1 MKIKVGVIDKNYQ
14 SSFFKCI
21 VHFALIFGSSM
32 FTINSSL
39 LVFFPEPKED
49 AVELAPRWR
58 QPISEGTSYPYVYG
72 ST

>member
-21 VHFALIFGSSM
+21 VHFALI
-32 FTINSSL
+32 
-39 LVFFPEPKED
+39 LVLPCLPSTPHYWFFPEPKEN

-58 QPISEGTSYPYVYG
+58 QPISEGTSYP
-72 ST
+72 